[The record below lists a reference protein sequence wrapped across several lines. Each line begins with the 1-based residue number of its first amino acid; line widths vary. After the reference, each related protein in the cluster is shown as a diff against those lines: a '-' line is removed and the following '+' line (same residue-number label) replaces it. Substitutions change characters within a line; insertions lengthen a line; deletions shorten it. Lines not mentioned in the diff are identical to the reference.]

1 MGTQTPE
8 RCIEAAFQF
17 LLDREPHE
25 SILRRFDI
33 TVISHYFPEFEREC
47 HATSLF
53 GRHIG
58 GRAIGHARAIA
69 GEIIGSRFEGH
80 RAPPPDFELFH
91 PNYRFTDD
99 IVCTVAVADA
109 LLGGRD
115 FAASLR
121 HSCAV
126 IRVAATA
133 GCSSTGPSQT
143 MRRPW

>member
-80 RAPPPDFELFH
+80 RAQFMSERLTAWSEEPIRVEQSFAMMKS
-91 PNYRFTDD
+91 FTGSGS
-99 IVCTVAVADA
+99 VAVGRPPLTIDS
-109 LLGGRD
+109 LL
-115 FAASLR
+115 
-121 HSCAV
+121 V
-126 IRVAATA
+126 
-133 GCSSTGPSQT
+133 
-143 MRRPW
+143 RPEAQLPRLPD